1 MHGTAASLAFAAPG
15 DFCSQMTAIE
25 QRNTVPERH
34 VDFFF
39 FKELPLG
46 AIFGL
51 TVKQD
56 STMRDAADKL
66 TTFPAFFRVSGKTVA
81 VFGNGDEAY
90 AKARL
95 LANTDAVIIAFGADP
110 EPAYRDWLAQQGV
123 AHVAAE
129 FSPAQ
134 VKGMVL
140 VFAATGDAEL
150 DREIVAAARA
160 EKIPANA
167 VDQPDYCD
175 FITPALVNRA
185 PVAVA
190 IGTEGAGPVLAQ
202 MIRAQVDQMLS
213 PSLGRLASLANL
225 YRRAADRLLPKGAA
239 RRLFWRRFFTGE
251 VADQVAQGNLSLARR
266 HATRLIREFDKPL
279 GHVWLVGGGPGAEDL
294 LTLRAQRVMME
305 ADVIVFDALVPQE
318 IVDMGRRD
326 AERISVGKRKGCH
339 SKKQEEISQ
348 LLVELGQAGKRVVR
362 LKSGDPLIFGRAMEE
377 MAALRDAGI
386 SYEIVPGITSAFAA
400 AADFELPLT
409 LRGVASSLV
418 FTTGHDL
425 AGDVLP
431 DWASLAVSGA
441 TIAVYMGRTVA
452 ASVAGRLMAAGI
464 SPDTTVAVIENA
476 SRRYRRLMH
485 GTLKDLPDLEH
496 RDELTG
502 PVMVIIGDAV
512 AGANFDQSEAL
523 ALRSFP
529 AARTDKELTHG

>member
-1 MHGTAASLAFAAPG
+1 MSSAQA
-15 DFCSQMTAIE
+15 
-25 QRNTVPERH
+25 R
-34 VDFFF
+34 
-39 FKELPLG
+39 
-46 AIFGL
+46 
-51 TVKQD
+51 
-56 STMRDAADKL
+56 L
-66 TTFPAFFRVSGKTVA
+66 TTFPAFFRVAGKTVA

-95 LANTDAVIIAFGADP
+95 LRNTEAVIVAFGAEP
-110 EPAYRDWLAQQGV
+110 EASYAAYIAEQGI
-123 AHVAAE
+123 AHIAAE
-129 FSPAQ
+129 FDAAQ
-134 VKGMVL
+134 VKGMTL
-140 VFAATGDAEL
+140 VFAATGDEAL

-160 EKIPANA
+160 ERIPANA
-167 VDQPDYCD
+167 VDQPDHCD

-185 PVAVA
+185 PVSVA

-202 MIRAQVDQMLS
+202 MIRAQVDQLLS
-213 PSLGRLASLANL
+213 PSLGRLAQLANQ
-225 YRRAADRLLPKGAA
+225 YRRAAEHLLPKGST
-239 RRLFWRRFFTGE
+239 RRIFWRRFFSGS
-251 VADQVAQGNLSLARR
+251 VADAVAQGDMSTARR
-266 HATRLIREFDKPL
+266 TATRLIRNSHRPE
-279 GHVWLVGGGPGAEDL
+279 GHVWLVGAGPGAEDL

-348 LLVELGQAGKRVVR
+348 LLVDLGQAGKRVVR
-362 LKSGDPLIFGRAMEE
+362 LKSGDPLVYGRAMEE
-377 MAALRDAGI
+377 MAALREAGI

-400 AADFELPLT
+400 AADFDLPLT
-409 LRGVASSLV
+409 LRGVASSLI

-431 DWASLAVSGA
+431 DWARLAVSGA

-452 ASVAGRLMAAGI
+452 ASVAGRLMAAGL
-464 SPDTTVAVIENA
+464 SEDTTVAVVENA
-476 SRRYRRLMH
+476 SRREKRLLH

-512 AGANFDQSEAL
+512 AGANFDRSEAL
-523 ALRSFP
+523 VANPLK
-529 AARTDKELTHG
+529 ARADRKELSHG